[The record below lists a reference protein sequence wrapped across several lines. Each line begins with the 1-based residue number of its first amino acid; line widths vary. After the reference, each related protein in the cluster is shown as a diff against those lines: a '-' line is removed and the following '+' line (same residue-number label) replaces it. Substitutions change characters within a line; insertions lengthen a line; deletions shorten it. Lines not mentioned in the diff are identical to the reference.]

1 MSSTSIQKD
10 LQIFQASVKKL
21 SSGVGKASTIWND
34 SKLSELSTSVS
45 QVAAQSKQVMV
56 TGERLCSSIDKFD
69 RVANEKY

>member
-34 SKLSELSTSVS
+34 SKFSELSTSVS

>member
-34 SKLSELSTSVS
+34 SKFSELSTSVS

-69 RVANEKY
+69 RVANEK